1 MNKQRERR
9 KKQHLHSMNVS
20 GSGFSSGSV
29 SEFILLGFPCSREIQ
44 LMLFM
49 VFSIIYLLTLMGN
62 GAIICAVCWDQHLH
76 TPMYI
81 LLGNF
86 AFLEIWYVNSTVPN
100 TLVNFLSETKSI
112 SFTGCFL
119 QLYFFFSMGS
129 TECFFLSAM
138 AFDRYF
144 AICHPLHYAIVMT
157 GQHCFNLVVSCWAC
171 GFLWY
176 LVPVILISQL
186 PFCGPNVIDHF
197 VCDSGPLLT
206 LSCAPAPMSKLTSYT
221 LSSLVI
227 LLSFLFILISYA
239 LVLLAVLQL
248 PSASSRQKAFSTC
261 GSHLAVVLLFY
272 GTIMVM
278 HVSPGSSHST
288 LMPKIMTLFY
298 AMVTPLFN
306 PLIYSLRNK
315 EMKSALWKV
324 LEEFKISLNIF
335 GNRSRSVE

>member
-1 MNKQRERR
+1 V
-9 KKQHLHSMNVS
+9 H
-20 GSGFSSGSV
+20 
-29 SEFILLGFPCSREIQ
+29 EFILLGFPCSREIQ
-44 LMLFM
+44 VILFM
-49 VFSIIYLLTLMGN
+49 FFCIVYLLTLMGN
-62 GAIICAVCWDQHLH
+62 GAIICAVCWDQKLH
-76 TPMYI
+76 TPMYF

-100 TLVNFLSETKSI
+100 TLVNFLSKTKAI

-119 QLYFFFSMGS
+119 QSYFFFSMGS
-129 TECFFLSAM
+129 TEF
-138 AFDRYF
+138 
-144 AICHPLHYAIVMT
+144 MT
-157 GQHCFNLVVSCWAC
+157 GQCCINLVISCWVC

-221 LSSLVI
+221 LSSLII
-227 LLSFLFILISYA
+227 LLSFLFILISYT
-239 LVLLAVLQL
+239 LVLLAVLRL
-248 PSASSRQKAFSTC
+248 PSASSRHKAFSTC

-272 GTIMVM
+272 GTIVVM

-306 PLIYSLRNK
+306 PLIY
-315 EMKSALWKV
+315 KV
-324 LEEFKISLNIF
+324 HKHE
-335 GNRSRSVE
+335 

>member
-1 MNKQRERR
+1 MNISASE
-9 KKQHLHSMNVS
+9 SYME
-20 GSGFSSGSV
+20 SV
-29 SEFILLGFPCSREIQ
+29 SEFILLGFPCSQKIQ
-44 LMLFM
+44 IVLFT

-100 TLVNFLSETKSI
+100 TLVNFLSETKAI

-138 AFDRYF
+138 AFDRYL
-144 AICHPLHYAIVMT
+144 AICHPLHYATIMT
-157 GQHCFNLVVSCWAC
+157 GQHCFNLVISCWVC

-176 LVPVILISQL
+176 LAPVILISRL

-206 LSCAPAPMSKLTSYT
+206 LSCAPAPISKLTSYT
-221 LSSLVI
+221 LSSLII
-227 LLSFLFILISYA
+227 LLSFIFILISYA
-239 LVLLAVLQL
+239 LVLLAVFRL

-278 HVSPGSSHST
+278 HVNPGSSHST
-288 LMPKIMTLFY
+288 LMPKMMTLFY

-315 EMKSALWKV
+315 DMKNALRKV
-324 LEEFKISLNIF
+324 LEKFKMSL
-335 GNRSRSVE
+335 

>member
-1 MNKQRERR
+1 MNI
-9 KKQHLHSMNVS
+9 S
-20 GSGFSSGSV
+20 GSGSHSESV
-29 SEFILLGFPCSREIQ
+29 SEFILLGFPCSKEIQ
-44 LMLFM
+44 VVLFIL
-49 VFSIIYLLTLMGN
+49 FSVIYFLTLMGN
-62 GAIICAVCWDQHLH
+62 GAIICAVCWNQHLH
-76 TPMYI
+76 TPMYL

-100 TLVNFLSETKSI
+100 MLVNFLSETKAI

-144 AICHPLHYAIVMT
+144 AICHPLHYATIMT
-157 GQHCFNLVVSCWAC
+157 GQSCFNLVISCWVC

-186 PFCGPNVIDHF
+186 PFCGPNAIDHF

-206 LSCAPAPMSKLTSYT
+206 LSCAPAPISKLASYT
-221 LSSLVI
+221 LSSLII

-239 LVLLAVLQL
+239 LVLLAVLRL
-248 PSASSRQKAFSTC
+248 PVAASRHKAFSTC

-315 EMKSALWKV
+315 EMKNALWKV
-324 LEEFKISLNIF
+324 PGKFKISVKVF
-335 GNRSRSVE
+335 VSRPRRSVE

>member
-1 MNKQRERR
+1 MNI
-9 KKQHLHSMNVS
+9 S
-20 GSGFSSGSV
+20 GLGSSSGSV
-29 SEFILLGFPCSREIQ
+29 SEFILLGFPCSKEIQ
-44 LMLFM
+44 VVLY
-49 VFSIIYLLTLMGN
+49 VFSSITYLLTLMGN
-62 GAIICAVCWDQHLH
+62 RAIICAVFWDQHLH

-100 TLVNFLSETKSI
+100 TLVNFRAKTKSI

-157 GQHCFNLVVSCWAC
+157 GQHCFNLVVSCWVC

-197 VCDSGPLLT
+197 VCDSGQLLT
-206 LSCAPAPMSKLTSYT
+206 LSCTSAPMSKLTSYA
-221 LSSLVI
+221 LSSLII

-239 LVLLAVLQL
+239 RVLLAVLQL
-248 PSASSRQKAFSTC
+248 PSASTVLRMPSVSGRHKAFSTC
-261 GSHLAVVLLFY
+261 GSHLAVVSLFY
-272 GTIMVM
+272 GSLMVM
-278 HVSPGSSHST
+278 YVSPGLGHSAG
-288 LMPKIMTLFY
+288 MQKVATLFY

-315 EMKSALWKV
+315 EIKATLR
-324 LEEFKISLNIF
+324 KILGSPIII
-335 GNRSRSVE
+335 

>member
-1 MNKQRERR
+1 
-9 KKQHLHSMNVS
+9 MNVS
-20 GSGFSSGSV
+20 GSEPHSESV
-29 SEFILLGFPCSREIQ
+29 SEFILLGLSCSREIQ
-44 LMLFM
+44 VLLFM
-49 VFSIIYLLTLMGN
+49 LFSIIYLLTLLGN
-62 GAIICAVCWDQHLH
+62 GAIICAVCWNQHLC

-86 AFLEIWYVNSTVPN
+86 TFLEIWYVNSTVPN

-144 AICHPLHYAIVMT
+144 AICHPLHYATIMK
-157 GQHCFNLVVSCWAC
+157 GQCCFNLVISCWVC

-176 LVPVILISQL
+176 LVPLILISQL
-186 PFCGPNVIDHF
+186 PFCGSNEIDHF

-206 LSCAPAPMSKLTSYT
+206 LSCVPAPMTKLASYT
-221 LSSLVI
+221 LSSFVI
-227 LLSFLFILISYA
+227 LLSFLFILISYV
-239 LVLLAVLQL
+239 LVLLAVIQL
-248 PSASSRQKAFSTC
+248 PSACSQHKAFSTC
-261 GSHLAVVLLFY
+261 GSHLSVLLLFY
-272 GTIMVM
+272 RTIMVM

-288 LMPKIMTLFY
+288 LMPKIMTLFC

-306 PLIYSLRNK
+306 TLIYSLRNK
-315 EMKSALWKV
+315 EMKNALWKV
-324 LEEFKISLNIF
+324 LEKFKMSLKSLWQYILEEC
-335 GNRSRSVE
+335 GII

>member
-1 MNKQRERR
+1 MN
-9 KKQHLHSMNVS
+9 LS
-20 GSGFSSGSV
+20 GSASDSESV

-44 LMLFM
+44 VFLF
-49 VFSIIYLLTLMGN
+49 VLFSIIYLLTLMGN

-100 TLVNFLSETKSI
+100 TLVDFLSEVKTI

-144 AICHPLHYAIVMT
+144 AICHPLHYATIMT
-157 GQHCFNLVVSCWAC
+157 GQNCVKLVTSCWVC

-176 LVPVILISQL
+176 LVPVVLISQL

-206 LSCAPAPMSKLTSYT
+206 LSCAPAPISKLTSYT

-227 LLSFLFILISYA
+227 LLSFVSILISYA
-239 LVLLAVLQL
+239 LVLLAVLRL
-248 PSASSRQKAFSTC
+248 PSASSRHKAFSTC
-261 GSHLAVVLLFY
+261 GSHLVVVLLFY

-315 EMKSALWKV
+315 EMKNALWKV
-324 LEEFKISLNIF
+324 LEKFKTSLKLSGRNP
-335 GNRSRSVE
+335 GRNVE

>member
-1 MNKQRERR
+1 MN
-9 KKQHLHSMNVS
+9 LS
-20 GSGFSSGSV
+20 GSASDSESV

-44 LMLFM
+44 VFLF
-49 VFSIIYLLTLMGN
+49 VLFSIIYLLTLIGN

-86 AFLEIWYVNSTVPN
+86 AFLEILYVNSTVPN
-100 TLVNFLSETKSI
+100 TLVNFLSEVKTI

-144 AICHPLHYAIVMT
+144 AICNPLHYATIMT
-157 GQHCFNLVVSCWAC
+157 GQNCVKMATSCWVC
-171 GFLWY
+171 GFLSY
-176 LVPVILISQL
+176 LVPVVLISQL

-206 LSCAPAPMSKLTSYT
+206 LSCAPAPISKLMSYT

-227 LLSFLFILISYA
+227 LLSFVSILISYA
-239 LVLLAVLQL
+239 LVLLAVLRL
-248 PSASSRQKAFSTC
+248 PSASSRHKAFSTC
-261 GSHLAVVLLFY
+261 GSHLVVVLLFY

-315 EMKSALWKV
+315 EMKNALWKV
-324 LEEFKISLNIF
+324 LEKFKTSLKLSGRNPRR
-335 GNRSRSVE
+335 NVE

>member
-1 MNKQRERR
+1 MNI
-9 KKQHLHSMNVS
+9 S
-20 GSGFSSGSV
+20 GSGFYSESV
-29 SEFILLGFPCSREIQ
+29 HEFILLGFPCSREIQ
-44 LMLFM
+44 VILFM
-49 VFSIIYLLTLMGN
+49 FFCIVYLLTLMGN
-62 GAIICAVCWDQHLH
+62 GAIICAVCWDQKLH
-76 TPMYI
+76 TPMYF

-100 TLVNFLSETKSI
+100 TLVNFLSKTKAI

-129 TECFFLSAM
+129 TEF
-138 AFDRYF
+138 
-144 AICHPLHYAIVMT
+144 MT
-157 GQHCFNLVVSCWAC
+157 GQCCINLVISCWVC

-221 LSSLVI
+221 LSSLII
-227 LLSFLFILISYA
+227 LLSFLFILISYT
-239 LVLLAVLQL
+239 LVLLAVLRL
-248 PSASSRQKAFSTC
+248 PSASSRHKAFSTC

-306 PLIYSLRNK
+306 PLIY
-315 EMKSALWKV
+315 KV
-324 LEEFKISLNIF
+324 HKHE
-335 GNRSRSVE
+335 

>member
-1 MNKQRERR
+1 MNI
-9 KKQHLHSMNVS
+9 S
-20 GSGFSSGSV
+20 GSGSSSESV
-29 SEFILLGFPCSREIQ
+29 REFILLGFPCSREIQ
-44 LMLFM
+44 VILFM
-49 VFSIIYLLTLMGN
+49 FFSIIYLLTLMGN
-62 GAIICAVCWDQHLH
+62 GAIICAVCCDQHLH
-76 TPMYI
+76 NPMYI

-100 TLVNFLSETKSI
+100 TLINFLSETKTI

-144 AICHPLHYAIVMT
+144 AICHPLHYATVMT
-157 GQHCFNLVVSCWAC
+157 GQQCFNLAISCWVC

-186 PFCGPNVIDHF
+186 PFCGPNEIDHF

-206 LSCAPAPMSKLTSYT
+206 LSCAPAPMSKLISYT
-221 LSSLVI
+221 LSSFII
-227 LLSFLFILISYA
+227 LLSFFFILISYA

-248 PSASSRQKAFSTC
+248 PSAASRHKAFSTC
-261 GSHLAVVLLFY
+261 GSHLSVVLLFY

-315 EMKSALWKV
+315 EMKNALRKV
-324 LEEFKISLNIF
+324 LEKFKISLKVF
-335 GNRSRSVE
+335 GTRPSRSVEII

>member
-1 MNKQRERR
+1 MNI
-9 KKQHLHSMNVS
+9 S
-20 GSGFSSGSV
+20 GSGFYSESV
-29 SEFILLGFPCSREIQ
+29 HEFILLGFPCSREIQ
-44 LMLFM
+44 VILFM
-49 VFSIIYLLTLMGN
+49 FFCIVYLLTLMGN
-62 GAIICAVCWDQHLH
+62 GQLH
-76 TPMYI
+76 IPMYF

-100 TLVNFLSETKSI
+100 TLVNFLSKTKAI

-129 TECFFLSAM
+129 TEF
-138 AFDRYF
+138 
-144 AICHPLHYAIVMT
+144 MT
-157 GQHCFNLVVSCWAC
+157 GQCCINLVISCWVC

-221 LSSLVI
+221 LSSLII
-227 LLSFLFILISYA
+227 LLSFLFILISYT
-239 LVLLAVLQL
+239 LVLLAVLRL
-248 PSASSRQKAFSTC
+248 PLASSRHKAFSTC

-272 GTIMVM
+272 GTIVVM

-306 PLIYSLRNK
+306 PLIY
-315 EMKSALWKV
+315 KV
-324 LEEFKISLNIF
+324 HKHE
-335 GNRSRSVE
+335 

>member
-1 MNKQRERR
+1 MNT
-9 KKQHLHSMNVS
+9 S
-20 GSGFSSGSV
+20 GAETTTKSV
-29 SEFILLGFPCSREIQ
+29 SEFILLGFPCSQEIQ
-44 LMLFM
+44 AVLFV
-49 VFSIIYLLTLMGN
+49 VFSVIYLLTLMGN

-100 TLVNFLSETKSI
+100 TLVNFLSETKAI
-112 SFTGCFL
+112 SFHGCFL

-138 AFDRYF
+138 AFDRYL
-144 AICHPLHYAIVMT
+144 AICHPLHYATIMT
-157 GQHCFNLVVSCWAC
+157 GQHCVNFVISCWVC

-176 LVPVILISQL
+176 LAPVILISQL

-206 LSCAPAPMSKLTSYT
+206 LSCAPAPMSKLASYT
-221 LSSLVI
+221 LSSLII
-227 LLSFLFILISYA
+227 LLSFLSILISYA
-239 LVLLAVLQL
+239 LVLLAVFRL
-248 PSASSRQKAFSTC
+248 PSASSRRKAFSTC

-278 HVSPGSSHST
+278 HVSPGSSHTT

-315 EMKSALWKV
+315 EMKNALQKV
-324 LEEFKISLNIF
+324 LQMFKTSLKVF
-335 GNRSRSVE
+335 GARCRSVG

>member
-1 MNKQRERR
+1 MNNSESAS
-9 KKQHLHSMNVS
+9 HSE
-20 GSGFSSGSV
+20 SV
-29 SEFILLGFPCSREIQ
+29 REFILLGFPCSREIQ
-44 LMLFM
+44 VILFM
-49 VFSIIYLLTLMGN
+49 FFSIIYLLTLIGN

-100 TLVNFLSETKSI
+100 TLINFLSESKAI

-138 AFDRYF
+138 SSDRYF
-144 AICHPLHYAIVMT
+144 AICHPLHYATIMT
-157 GQHCFNLVVSCWAC
+157 GRHCFNLVIACWVC

-186 PFCGPNVIDHF
+186 PFCGPNAIDHF

-206 LSCAPAPMSKLTSYT
+206 LSCVPAPMSKLTSYT
-221 LSSLVI
+221 LSALII

-239 LVLLAVLQL
+239 LVLLAVLRL

-278 HVSPGSSHST
+278 HVSPGSSHSN
-288 LMPKIMTLFY
+288 LLPKIMTLFY
-298 AMVTPLFN
+298 AMVTPLIN

-315 EMKSALWKV
+315 DMKKALWKV
-324 LEEFKISLNIF
+324 LEKFKISFKVF
-335 GNRSRSVE
+335 GSRHRRNVG

>member
-1 MNKQRERR
+1 MNI
-9 KKQHLHSMNVS
+9 S
-20 GSGFSSGSV
+20 GSGSHSESV

-44 LMLFM
+44 VILCMF
-49 VFSIIYLLTLMGN
+49 FSIIYLLTLVGN

-100 TLVNFLSETKSI
+100 TLVNFLSETKAI

-138 AFDRYF
+138 SFDRYF
-144 AICHPLHYAIVMT
+144 AICHPLHYATVMT
-157 GQHCFNLVVSCWAC
+157 GQRCFNLVISCWVC

-176 LVPVILISQL
+176 LVPVILISRL

-206 LSCAPAPMSKLTSYT
+206 LSCVPAPMPKLTSYT
-221 LSSLVI
+221 LSSLII

-239 LVLLAVLQL
+239 LVLLAVLRL
-248 PSASSRQKAFSTC
+248 PSASSRHKAFSTC

-278 HVSPGSSHST
+278 HVSPGSSHSA
-288 LMPKIMTLFY
+288 LMPKMMTLFY

-306 PLIYSLRNK
+306 PLIYCLRNK
-315 EMKSALWKV
+315 DMKNALWKV
-324 LEEFKISLNIF
+324 LEKFKISLKVF
-335 GNRSRSVE
+335 GSRPRRNME

>member
-1 MNKQRERR
+1 MNI
-9 KKQHLHSMNVS
+9 S
-20 GSGFSSGSV
+20 GSGSYTESV

-44 LMLFM
+44 IVLFT

-62 GAIICAVCWDQHLH
+62 GAIICAVWWDQHLH

-86 AFLEIWYVNSTVPN
+86 AFLEIWYVNSTVSN
-100 TLVNFLSETKSI
+100 TLINFLSETKAI
-112 SFTGCFL
+112 SFIGCFL

-144 AICHPLHYAIVMT
+144 AICRPLHYATIMT
-157 GQHCFNLVVSCWAC
+157 GPHCFNLVISCWVC

-176 LVPVILISQL
+176 LVPVILISQM
-186 PFCGPNVIDHF
+186 PFCGSNIIDHF

-206 LSCAPAPMSKLTSYT
+206 LSCAPAPMSRLTSYT
-221 LSSLVI
+221 LSSLII

-239 LVLLAVLQL
+239 LVLLAVFRL
-248 PSASSRQKAFSTC
+248 PSASSQHKAFSTC

-306 PLIYSLRNK
+306 PLIYSLGDK
-315 EMKSALWKV
+315 EMKNALWKF
-324 LEEFKISLNIF
+324 LEMFTMSLKVF
-335 GNRSRSVE
+335 GSRARRSME

>member
-1 MNKQRERR
+1 
-9 KKQHLHSMNVS
+9 MNVS

-29 SEFILLGFPCSREIQ
+29 SEFILLGFPCSRKIQ

-49 VFSIIYLLTLMGN
+49 VFFIVYLLTLMGN

-76 TPMYI
+76 TPMYV

-144 AICHPLHYAIVMT
+144 AICHPLHYARVMT
-157 GQHCFNLVVSCWAC
+157 GQRCFNLVVSCWVC

-324 LEEFKISLNIF
+324 LEKFKISLNIF
-335 GNRSRSVE
+335 GSRSRSVE

>member
-1 MNKQRERR
+1 MSVTFPERN
-9 KKQHLHSMNVS
+9 LDSMNIS
-20 GSGFSSGSV
+20 GLGSSSGSV

-44 LMLFM
+44 VVLF
-49 VFSIIYLLTLMGN
+49 VFSSIIYLLTLMGN

-100 TLVNFLSETKSI
+100 TLVNFLVKTKSI

-157 GQHCFNLVVSCWAC
+157 GQHCFNLVVSCWVC

-206 LSCAPAPMSKLTSYT
+206 LSCASAPMSKLTSYT
-221 LSSLVI
+221 LSSLII

-248 PSASSRQKAFSTC
+248 PSASSRHKAFSTC

-298 AMVTPLFN
+298 AMVTTLFK

-324 LEEFKISLNIF
+324 REKFKISLNTF
-335 GNRSRSVE
+335 GSRSRSV

>member
-1 MNKQRERR
+1 MNISESAS
-9 KKQHLHSMNVS
+9 HSE
-20 GSGFSSGSV
+20 SV
-29 SEFILLGFPCSREIQ
+29 HEFILLGFPCSREIQ
-44 LMLFM
+44 VILFTF
-49 VFSIIYLLTLMGN
+49 FSIIYLLTLMGN

-100 TLVNFLSETKSI
+100 TLINFLSESKAI

-138 AFDRYF
+138 SFDRYF
-144 AICHPLHYAIVMT
+144 AICHPLHYATIMT
-157 GQHCFNLVVSCWAC
+157 GRRCFSLVIACWVC

-186 PFCGPNVIDHF
+186 PFCGPNSIDHF

-206 LSCAPAPMSKLTSYT
+206 LSCAPAPMSRLTSYT
-221 LSSLVI
+221 LSSLII

-239 LVLLAVLQL
+239 LVLLAVLRL

-278 HVSPGSSHST
+278 HVSPGSSHFTS
-288 LMPKIMTLFY
+288 LPKILTLFY
-298 AMVTPLFN
+298 AMVTPLIN

-315 EMKSALWKV
+315 DMKKALRKV
-324 LEEFKISLNIF
+324 LEKFKISLKVF
-335 GNRSRSVE
+335 GSRCRRNVG

>member
-1 MNKQRERR
+1 
-9 KKQHLHSMNVS
+9 MNVS
-20 GSGFSSGSV
+20 GLGFSSESV

-44 LMLFM
+44 LVLFM

-100 TLVNFLSETKSI
+100 TLVNFLSEIKSI

-144 AICHPLHYAIVMT
+144 AICRPLHYATIMT
-157 GQHCFNLVVSCWAC
+157 GQRCFNLVVSCWVC

-176 LVPVILISQL
+176 LVPVILISKL

-298 AMVTPLFN
+298 AMVTPLIN

-324 LEEFKISLNIF
+324 LVKFKNSLNIF
-335 GNRSRSVE
+335 GSRSRSVE

>member
-1 MNKQRERR
+1 MNI
-9 KKQHLHSMNVS
+9 S
-20 GSGFSSGSV
+20 GSGSHSESV

-44 LMLFM
+44 VILFIL
-49 VFSIIYLLTLMGN
+49 FSFIYLLTLMGN
-62 GAIICAVCWDQHLH
+62 GAIIYAVCWDQHLH
-76 TPMYI
+76 TPMYM

-86 AFLEIWYVNSTVPN
+86 AFLDIWYVNSTVPN
-100 TLVNFLSETKSI
+100 ALVNFLSETKAI

-119 QLYFFFSMGS
+119 QLYFSFSMGS
-129 TECFFLSAM
+129 TECFFLSAT

-144 AICHPLHYAIVMT
+144 AICHPLHYATIMT
-157 GQHCFNLVVSCWAC
+157 EQHCFNLVISCWMC

-186 PFCGPNVIDHF
+186 PFCGPNAIDHF

-206 LSCAPAPMSKLTSYT
+206 ISCAPAPMSKLASYT
-221 LSSLVI
+221 LSSLII
-227 LLSFLFILISYA
+227 LLSFLFILSSYA
-239 LVLLAVLQL
+239 LVLLAVLRL
-248 PSASSRQKAFSTC
+248 PLAASRHKAFSTC
-261 GSHLAVVLLFY
+261 GSHLTVVLLFY

-278 HVSPGSSHST
+278 HVSPGSRHST

-315 EMKSALWKV
+315 EMKNPLWKG
-324 LEEFKISLNIF
+324 LEKFKISLKVF
-335 GNRSRSVE
+335 SSRPRRSVE

>member
-1 MNKQRERR
+1 MNI
-9 KKQHLHSMNVS
+9 S
-20 GSGFSSGSV
+20 GSGFYSESV
-29 SEFILLGFPCSREIQ
+29 HEFILLGFPCSREIQ
-44 LMLFM
+44 VILFM
-49 VFSIIYLLTLMGN
+49 FFCIVYLLTLMGN
-62 GAIICAVCWDQHLH
+62 GAIICAVCWDQKLH
-76 TPMYI
+76 TPMYF

-100 TLVNFLSETKSI
+100 TLVNFLSKTKAI

-138 AFDRYF
+138 SFDRYF
-144 AICHPLHYAIVMT
+144 AICHPLHYATVMT
-157 GQHCFNLVVSCWAC
+157 GQCCFNLVITCWVC

-221 LSSLVI
+221 LSSLII
-227 LLSFLFILISYA
+227 LLSFLFILISYT
-239 LVLLAVLQL
+239 LVLLAVLRL
-248 PSASSRQKAFSTC
+248 PSASSRHKAFSTC

-272 GTIMVM
+272 GTIVVM

-306 PLIYSLRNK
+306 PQ
-315 EMKSALWKV
+315 E
-324 LEEFKISLNIF
+324 
-335 GNRSRSVE
+335 

>member
-1 MNKQRERR
+1 MNI
-9 KKQHLHSMNVS
+9 S
-20 GSGFSSGSV
+20 GSGSYTESV
-29 SEFILLGFPCSREIQ
+29 SEFILLGFPCSWETQIV
-44 LMLFM
+44 LFM
-49 VFSIIYLLTLMGN
+49 IFSITYLLTLMGN

-100 TLVNFLSETKSI
+100 TLVNFLSEIKAI

-138 AFDRYF
+138 AFDQYL
-144 AICHPLHYAIVMT
+144 AICRPLHYATIMT
-157 GQHCFNLVVSCWAC
+157 GPHCFNLVISCWVC

-186 PFCGPNVIDHF
+186 PFCGSNIIDHF

-206 LSCAPAPMSKLTSYT
+206 LSCAPAPMSKFASYT
-221 LSSLVI
+221 LSSLII

-239 LVLLAVLQL
+239 LVLLAVFQL
-248 PSASSRQKAFSTC
+248 PSASSWHKAFLTC
-261 GSHLAVVLLFY
+261 GSHMTVVMLFY
-272 GTIMVM
+272 STIMVM
-278 HVSPGSSHST
+278 HVSPGSSHFT
-288 LMPKIMTLFY
+288 LLPKIMTLFY
-298 AMVTPLFN
+298 GMVTPLFN

-315 EMKSALWKV
+315 EMKNALWKI
-324 LEEFKISLNIF
+324 LEMFTKSLKLF
-335 GNRSRSVE
+335 GSRPRRSMG

>member
-1 MNKQRERR
+1 
-9 KKQHLHSMNVS
+9 
-20 GSGFSSGSV
+20 
-29 SEFILLGFPCSREIQ
+29 
-44 LMLFM
+44 
-49 VFSIIYLLTLMGN
+49 
-62 GAIICAVCWDQHLH
+62 
-76 TPMYI
+76 
-81 LLGNF
+81 
-86 AFLEIWYVNSTVPN
+86 
-100 TLVNFLSETKSI
+100 
-112 SFTGCFL
+112 
-119 QLYFFFSMGS
+119 MGS

-138 AFDRYF
+138 SFDRYF
-144 AICHPLHYAIVMT
+144 AICHPLHYATVMT
-157 GQHCFNLVVSCWAC
+157 GQCCINLVISCWVC

-221 LSSLVI
+221 LSSLII
-227 LLSFLFILISYA
+227 LLSFLFILISYT
-239 LVLLAVLQL
+239 LVLLAVLRL
-248 PSASSRQKAFSTC
+248 PLASSRHKAFSTC

-315 EMKSALWKV
+315 DMKNALWKV
-324 LEEFKISLNIF
+324 LEKSKLSLVAGPGGMWN
-335 GNRSRSVE
+335 NPA

>member
-1 MNKQRERR
+1 MNF
-9 KKQHLHSMNVS
+9 S
-20 GSGFSSGSV
+20 GLGSYSKSV
-29 SEFILLGFPCSREIQ
+29 NEFILLGFPCSKEIQ
-44 LMLFM
+44 VILFM
-49 VFSIIYLLTLMGN
+49 FFSIVYLLTLMGN
-62 GAIICAVCWDQHLH
+62 IAIICAVCWNQHLH

-86 AFLEIWYVNSTVPN
+86 AFLEIWYVNATVPN
-100 TLVNFLSETKSI
+100 TLVNFLSDTKAI

-129 TECFFLSAM
+129 TECFFLSVM

-144 AICHPLHYAIVMT
+144 AICRPLHYATIMT
-157 GQHCFNLVVSCWAC
+157 GQRCIHLVISCWVC

-176 LVPVILISQL
+176 LVPVILISHL

-206 LSCAPAPMSKLTSYT
+206 LSCTPAPMSKLISYT
-221 LSSLVI
+221 LSSLII
-227 LLSFLFILISYA
+227 LLSFLFIVISYA

-248 PSASSRQKAFSTC
+248 PLASSRHKAFSTC
-261 GSHLAVVLLFY
+261 GSHLVVVLLFY

-278 HVSPGSSHST
+278 DVSPGFSHST
-288 LMPKIMTLFY
+288 LMSKIMTLFY

-315 EMKSALWKV
+315 EMKSGLWKV
-324 LEEFKISLNIF
+324 QEKLKISLKVF
-335 GNRSRSVE
+335 GRQSRRSVE

>member
-1 MNKQRERR
+1 MNI
-9 KKQHLHSMNVS
+9 S
-20 GSGFSSGSV
+20 GSGSSSESV
-29 SEFILLGFPCSREIQ
+29 REFILLGFPCSREIQ
-44 LMLFM
+44 VILFM
-49 VFSIIYLLTLMGN
+49 FFSIIYLLTLMGN
-62 GAIICAVCWDQHLH
+62 GAIICAVFWDQHLH

-100 TLVNFLSETKSI
+100 TLIDFLSETKTI

-144 AICHPLHYAIVMT
+144 AICHPLHYATVMT
-157 GQHCFNLVVSCWAC
+157 RQQSFNLAISCWVC

-186 PFCGPNVIDHF
+186 PFCGPNAIDHF

-206 LSCAPAPMSKLTSYT
+206 LSCAPAPMSKLISYT
-221 LSSLVI
+221 LSSLII

-248 PSASSRQKAFSTC
+248 PSASSRHKAFSTC
-261 GSHLAVVLLFY
+261 GSHLSVVLLFY

-315 EMKSALWKV
+315 EMKNALWKV
-324 LEEFKISLNIF
+324 LEKFKMSLKVF
-335 GNRSRSVE
+335 DSKPSRSVK